1 MADRDRPDRPELVK
15 ARARR
20 LGPDDTPESLCGV
33 LERVL
38 GDALRAHDGRRLP
51 LEPPATERK
60 QTG

>member
-1 MADRDRPDRPELVK
+1 MADRDRPDRPEL
-15 ARARR
+15 ARARPRR
-20 LGPDDTPESLCGV
+20 LGPADAPESVCGV

-38 GDALRAHDGRRLP
+38 ADALRAHDARRLP